1 MPGKAK
7 EKTSFDAEAGNVSS
21 AWRVIKDVV
30 DTLAKI
36 AGAGTIVFAAI
47 IANNYQVEMSEQNIR
62 NQNKQAAF
70 TLLSQREQAE
80 SQLRASMFSDLIDPI
95 VGLRSGDDILADR
108 ERLMVELLTLNFHEH
123 FEFKPLLLYVDQR
136 LASGNIEGMSKDEAI
151 KERNSLRSVARRVI
165 GRQIALLIKDGAK
178 EPTSLTFSDTTDDT
192 DDTDK
197 SKFPDDFKRVAKSDF
212 GYDNLVQDLLKNG
225 VIESAKGKHDY
236 VYFSDNIKNEHEL
249 ETELKKIGVNKNR
262 MRRVINIWRQQS
274 SQVSQMPEEKTIPLQ
289 FRQVGDGT
297 QVSQTVSLRSPVGGE
312 HPVDVIISAPDWENQ
327 TVDVSLKIKSSTEES
342 SSDTTKNFT
351 LTWYDLPFTDN
362 TLLSDGYRFA
372 LVLGDMDTEIL
383 PRTANLKFIWFP
395 QNYFPPRERPINNNY
410 FQNILGEM
418 DKVTVTQQ

>member
-7 EKTSFDAEAGNVSS
+7 EKTSSDAEEGKVSS
-21 AWRVIKDVV
+21 AWRSIKDVV
-30 DTLAKI
+30 DTLAKV
-36 AGAGTIVFAAI
+36 AGAGAIVFAAI
-47 IANNYQVEMSEQNIR
+47 IANNYQVEMSDKNIR

-70 TLLSQREQAE
+70 TILSQREQAE

-95 VGLRSGDDILADR
+95 VGSRSGDEISADR
-108 ERLMVELLTLNFHEH
+108 ERLMVELLALNFHEH

-136 LASGNIEGMSKDEAI
+136 LASGNIEGMAEDDVI

-165 GRQIALLIKDGAK
+165 GRQIALLVKEGAE
-178 EPTSLTFSDTTDDT
+178 EPTLLTIS
-192 DDTDK
+192 DTDK
-197 SKFPDDFKRVAKSDF
+197 SKFPEGFGCIAKSDF

-225 VIESAKGKHDY
+225 VIERAKGKHDY
-236 VYFSDNIKNEHEL
+236 VYFSDNINGESEL
-249 ETELKKIGVNKNR
+249 ETELKKIGIRNKNR
-262 MRRVINIWRQQS
+262 MRRVINIWRQS
-274 SQVSQMPEEKTIPLQ
+274 RWQVSQMPVEKVIPLQ
-289 FRQVGDGT
+289 FRQVGDGI
-297 QVSQTVSLRSPVGGE
+297 QISQTVSLRSPAGGE
-312 HPVDVIISAPDWENQ
+312 HPVDMTISDPDWKNQ
-327 TVDVSLKIKSSTEES
+327 TVEVSLKIKSNTEES
-342 SSDTTKNFT
+342 SSDTTKKFT

-395 QNYFPPRERPINNNY
+395 QNYFPPRERPINNKY

>member
-1 MPGKAK
+1 MPGKVE

-21 AWRVIKDVV
+21 AWRAIKDVV
-30 DTLAKI
+30 DTLAKV
-36 AGAGTIVFAAI
+36 AGAGAIVFAAI
-47 IANNYQVEMSEQNIR
+47 IANNYQVEMSEENIR

-70 TLLSQREQAE
+70 TILSQREQAE

-95 VGLRSGDDILADR
+95 IGPRSGNEISAER

-136 LASGNIEGMSKDEAI
+136 LASKNIEGMSKEEAI

-165 GRQIALLIKDGAK
+165 GRQIAVLIQEGAEEPVLL
-178 EPTSLTFSDTTDDT
+178 TLS
-192 DDTDK
+192 DTDK
-197 SKFPDDFKRVAKSDF
+197 SKFPDGFGRVAKSDF
-212 GYDNLVQDLLKNG
+212 RYDNLVQDLLKKG
-225 VIESAKGKHDY
+225 LIESDKEKHDY
-236 VYFSDNIKNEHEL
+236 VYFSHNIKGEREL
-249 ETELKKIGVNKNR
+249 ETELKKIGVR
-262 MRRVINIWRQQS
+262 TDRIRRVIKIWRQSRWQG
-274 SQVSQMPEEKTIPLQ
+274 SQMPGEKVIPLQ

-312 HPVDVIISAPDWENQ
+312 HPVDVTISTPDWENQ
-327 TVDVSLKIKSSTEES
+327 TVEVSLKIKSSTEES
-342 SSDTTKNFT
+342 SSDTTKNFM
-351 LTWYDLPFTDN
+351 LSWYDFPFTDN

-418 DKVTVTQQ
+418 DKAASMQQ

>member
-1 MPGKAK
+1 M
-7 EKTSFDAEAGNVSS
+7 SS
-21 AWRVIKDVV
+21 AWQAIKDVV
-30 DTLAKI
+30 DTLAKV
-36 AGAGTIVFAAI
+36 AGAGAIVFAAI
-47 IANNYQVEMSEQNIR
+47 IANNYQVEMSDENIR

-70 TLLSQREQAE
+70 TILSQREQAE

-95 VGLRSGDDILADR
+95 VGSRSGDEIPADR

-165 GRQIALLIKDGAK
+165 DRQIALLIKERAE
-178 EPTSLTFSDTTDDT
+178 EPTLLTIS
-192 DDTDK
+192 DTDK
-197 SKFPDDFKRVAKSDF
+197 SKFPDGFGRVAKSDF
-212 GYDNLVQDLLKNG
+212 GYGNLVQDLLKEG
-225 VIESAKGKHDY
+225 VIKNAKGKPDY
-236 VYFSDNIKNEHEL
+236 VYFRHNIKNEHEL
-249 ETELKKIGVNKNR
+249 EMELKKIGIRNKNK
-262 MRRVINIWRQQS
+262 MRRVIKNWRQFR
-274 SQVSQMPEEKTIPLQ
+274 SQVSQMPGEKVIPLR
-289 FRQVGDGT
+289 FRQVGNGT
-297 QVSQTVSLRSPVGGE
+297 RVSQTVSMRPPAGGE
-312 HPVDVIISAPDWENQ
+312 RRVDVIISAPDWENQ
-327 TVDVSLKIKSSTEES
+327 TVEVSLKIKSSTEES

-383 PRTANLKFIWFP
+383 PRTVNLKFIWFP